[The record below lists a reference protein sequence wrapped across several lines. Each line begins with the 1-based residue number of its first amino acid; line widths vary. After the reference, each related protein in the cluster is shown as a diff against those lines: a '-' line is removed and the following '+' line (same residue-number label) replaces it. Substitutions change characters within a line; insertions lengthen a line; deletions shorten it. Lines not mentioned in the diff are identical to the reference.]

1 MTFTLGHHFIKVEV
15 PNDGHVTN
23 IQVLSTS
30 KMPLNMID
38 KFVKNN
44 TSKASRNIRAMKIA
58 KTERS
63 QTGGPNINGP
73 NTVGFSPRL
82 LSIKITIVSIT
93 ITLGTIKP
101 VMLTSIEENKVSPLK
116 PHRLRSSRNL

>member
-1 MTFTLGHHFIKVEV
+1 
-15 PNDGHVTN
+15 
-23 IQVLSTS
+23 
-30 KMPLNMID
+30 
-38 KFVKNN
+38 
-44 TSKASRNIRAMKIA
+44 MKIA